1 MAFQITSFSSTAPQ
15 ISESAR
21 PQTQDPTLISLW
33 SIFDKVR
40 NGHNLSS
47 DDLQFLEKASTYTYS
62 IGESFCSIFVTPS
75 DNASVSEINGL
86 ASRILLKQNSGQE
99 ALEQITA
106 TLLST
111 INPTAKEIAALSGL
125 IRSCASRQD
134 SFDRV
139 LTEFCSKKKR
149 NPTRGEL
156 IDLIAR
162 YNQESL
168 PKAAFAGTAIAKVT
182 ITDESQKNHRE
193 ALVRYNAEGLLE
205 MIDGSVAPI
214 SKTPK
219 QTLTSSQV
227 AEMHELYQNLSK
239 GTDYNNLGEMLEFM
253 SFYQKA
259 KTINPELT
267 LKEAFT
273 AYRPDLIGTFDKY
286 RSGTC
291 ILLSNKFCEELSKKG
306 IHAENVGRPTSNHWM
321 TMPIPGTETTPIK
334 WMNFSDSLKGADH
347 TDAVCH
353 YKMTDGSEHV
363 IQFACSYEEDNSEEI
378 LEFQG
383 KGKSSAMDQYLD
395 SRYANDSELLPN
407 KLVDVATIGK
417 LRLAGRFKAMMI
429 KGKMTFGMDLLRG
442 NLFINSTWAKT
453 IPELPLNAQGM
464 ASIELRHLA
473 RPDETGT
480 YYINGKPVELTHR
493 EALRI
498 FLGKAQAE
506 MTIPVDMEENI
517 ITLAQNQDALFSE
530 VFISPLPFI
539 RTHYA
544 NLTAIGK
551 KMKELD
557 TIANDAQQ
565 SNPTVRSQLQTA
577 RGLFDEI
584 LSNMLEKDNFPRAAE
599 LIIELRA
606 YVDTL

>member
-1 MAFQITSFSSTAPQ
+1 MAFQVTSSLTTVQQTSDFG
-15 ISESAR
+15 R
-21 PQTQDPTLISLW
+21 LQTQDPTLLSLW
-33 SIFDKVR
+33 TIFDKVR

-47 DDLQFLEKASTYTYS
+47 DEVQFLEKASTYSYS
-62 IGESFCSIFVTPS
+62 IGESICSYFVTAS
-75 DNASVSEINGL
+75 DEASVGEINGL
-86 ASRILLKQNSGQE
+86 ASRILLKKNSGKE

-106 TLLST
+106 TLLSAV
-111 INPTAKEIAALSGL
+111 NPTAKEVAALSGL
-125 IRSCASRQD
+125 IRSCATRQD
-134 SFDRV
+134 SFDQV
-139 LTEFCSKKKR
+139 LAQFCSKKKR

-156 IDLIAR
+156 IDLVAKF
-162 YNQESL
+162 NQEAL
-168 PKAAFAGTAIAKVT
+168 PKTAFAGTAIAKVT
-182 ITDESQKNHRE
+182 ISDEFQKNHRE
-193 ALVRYNAEGLLE
+193 AVVRYNAEGLLE
-205 MIDGSVAPI
+205 IIDGPVAPI

-227 AEMHELYQNLSK
+227 AEMHELYENLSK

-253 SFYQKA
+253 SFYRNA

-267 LKEAFT
+267 LKEAFA

-306 IHAENVGRPTSNHWM
+306 IHAENVGRPIFNHWV

-353 YKMTDGSEHV
+353 YKLTDGSDHV
-363 IQFACSYEEDNSEEI
+363 IQFACSYEEDNADEV
-378 LEFQG
+378 LAFQG
-383 KGKSSAMDQYLD
+383 NRKSSAMDQYLD

-407 KLVDVATIGK
+407 KLVDAATIGK

-429 KGKMTFGMDLLRG
+429 KGKMTLGMDLLRG
-442 NLFINSTWAKT
+442 NLFINATWAKT
-453 IPELPLNAQGM
+453 IPGLPLNAQGM

-473 RPDETGT
+473 RPDETAT

-498 FLGKAQAE
+498 FLGKAQSE

-544 NLTAIGK
+544 DLTAIGK

-557 TIANDAQQ
+557 TIANDAQKT
-565 SNPTVRSQLQTA
+565 NPTVQSQLQTV
-577 RGLFDEI
+577 RSHFDEI
-584 LSNMLEKDNFPRAAE
+584 LSNMLEKENFPRAAE
-599 LIIELRA
+599 LIASLKA